1 MPGFGC
7 FVKPISYSRQHCN
20 SFENLGLVVIPV
32 SPNLASLCGVVAVL
46 RVLPVGFGVCINA
59 SIDDLPSIVPEKP
72 HSPNEFFTGSKL
84 GFYAT
89 PLMFRMMEQLFFH
102 FI

>member
-1 MPGFGC
+1 M
-7 FVKPISYSRQHCN
+7 
-20 SFENLGLVVIPV
+20 
-32 SPNLASLCGVVAVL
+32 AVL

-89 PLMFRMMEQLFFH
+89 PLMFRMMKQLFFRFNSFLIIWVCFVVPILVQYRH
-102 FI
+102 VNSVFFLPVSMFNQIKGAK